1 MPTAPRDQVTV
12 SVNREAKEK
21 LLERM
26 LESLTEIKE
35 LWERLRENEE
45 FISKR

>member
-1 MPTAPRDQVTV
+1 MTV

>member
-1 MPTAPRDQVTV
+1 VTV

-26 LESLTEIKE
+26 LELLTEIKE

>member
-1 MPTAPRDQVTV
+1 MTV
-12 SVNREAKEK
+12 SVNREANQK

>member
-1 MPTAPRDQVTV
+1 MTV

-26 LESLTEIKE
+26 LELLTEIKE

>member
-1 MPTAPRDQVTV
+1 VTV